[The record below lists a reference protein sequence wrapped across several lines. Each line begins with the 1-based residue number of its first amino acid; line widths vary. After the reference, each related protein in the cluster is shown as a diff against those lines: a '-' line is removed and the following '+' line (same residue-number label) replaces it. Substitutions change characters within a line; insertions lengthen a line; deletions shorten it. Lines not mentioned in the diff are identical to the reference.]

1 MRRTGFAMVLAGA
14 LAVTALAACSGDDK
28 PSAGSSPSGSS
39 SPAANPGT
47 AYPVGPTATP
57 SAEPALGTKQARDGW
72 VFTLTGVRRVADD
85 RIVVEGS
92 LDGSKATTNF
102 SVWTEPGYQ
111 TLKDANG
118 AVSSPINGE
127 FSAVQLTTAGD
138 ASVYLPV
145 RDKNNICLCTR
156 LGAAGGSASMP
167 VYVTMSAPKGTDQV
181 TVNVTGAGT
190 FANQKVTQ

>member
-14 LAVTALAACSGDDK
+14 LAVAALSACSDDK
-28 PSAGSSPSGSS
+28 PSPGAGSSGSAS

-47 AYPVGPTATP
+47 AYPVAPSATP

-118 AVSSPINGE
+118 SVSSPINGE
-127 FSAVQLTTAGD
+127 FSAVQVTSPGD
-138 ASVYLPV
+138 ATVYLTV
-145 RDKNNICLCTR
+145 RDKNNLCLCTR

-167 VYVTMSAPKGTDQV
+167 VYVTMSAPAGADTV
-181 TVNVTGAGT
+181 TVSVTGAGT
-190 FANQKVTQ
+190 FANQKVSQ